1 MKITTL
7 EIQPDILRKI
17 LVDAISEG
25 GEGLMD
31 IDSDYVDDEAVEGL
45 VDGIMDEVNKISF
58 EKAVEWHDI
67 ALLQKKL
74 YIIPKKF

>member
-31 IDSDYVDDEAVEGL
+31 IDSDYIDDEAVEGL
-45 VDGIMDEVNKISF
+45 VDGIMEEIDKYSF
-58 EKAVEWHDI
+58 ERVIE
-67 ALLQKKL
+67 
-74 YIIPKKF
+74 